1 MNMRDL
7 IPWTRSQDS
16 FPDLFRDDRTSP
28 FLTLHRE
35 MNRLLD
41 EAVRGFASLP
51 SSLSGRRSDFVNPAW
66 PKLEVAETDKQMT
79 VSAEIPG
86 MEEKDVEL
94 LFDDG
99 NLIVRGEM
107 KSETEDKERQFS
119 ERFYG
124 RFERRIPVGMDIEES
139 KIEASFKNGVL
150 KVTLPKTERAQ
161 TKAKRIT
168 INTPTKH

>member
-7 IPWTRSQDS
+7 IPWTRGQDLL
-16 FPDLFRDDRTSP
+16 PDLWRDERTSP
-28 FLTLHRE
+28 FFTFQRE

-41 EAVRGFASLP
+41 EAFRGFASSPLV
-51 SSLSGRRSDFVNPAW
+51 GRRMDVVSTAW
-66 PKLEVAETDKQMT
+66 PKLEVSETEKQIK

-94 LFDDG
+94 TLSDG
-99 NLIVRGEM
+99 NLVLRGEM
-107 KSETEDKERQFS
+107 KSEVEDKERQFS

-124 RFERRIPVGMDIEES
+124 RFERQIPVGKDIEED

-150 KVTLPKTERAQ
+150 TVIMPKSEKAQ
-161 TKAKRIT
+161 AKAKRIA
-168 INTPTKH
+168 INAPTKH

>member
-16 FPDLFRDDRTSP
+16 LPDLFRDDRTSP
-28 FLTLHRE
+28 FL
-35 MNRLLD
+35 

-94 LFDDG
+94 LFGDG

>member
-1 MNMRDL
+1 MSICDL
-7 IPWTRSQDS
+7 IPWTRSQDLV
-16 FPDLFRDDRTSP
+16 PELFRDERSSP

-35 MNRLLD
+35 MNRLLE
-41 EAVRGFASLP
+41 EAFRGFA
-51 SSLSGRRSDFVNPAW
+51 LSPLAGQRAGFVNPVW
-66 PKLEVAETDKQMT
+66 PKLEVAETDKQIT

-94 LFDDG
+94 LMDDG

-107 KSETEDKERQFS
+107 KSESEDKERQFS

-124 RFERRIPVGMDIEES
+124 RFERRIPVGMDIEEN

-150 KVTLPKTERAQ
+150 KVILPKTERAQ
-161 TKAKRIT
+161 SKAKRIA
-168 INTPTKH
+168 INAPTKH

>member
-1 MNMRDL
+1 MSIRDL
-7 IPWTRSQDS
+7 IPWTRSQDLV
-16 FPDLFRDDRTSP
+16 PELFREERTSP
-28 FLTLHRE
+28 FLNLQRE

-41 EAVRGFASLP
+41 DAFRGFALSP
-51 SSLSGRRSDFVNPAW
+51 LSGRRGDFVNPAW
-66 PKLEVAETDKQMT
+66 PKLEVTETDKQIT

-124 RFERRIPVGMDIEES
+124 RFERRIPVGVDIDES
-139 KIEASFKNGVL
+139 KIEAQFKNGVL

-161 TKAKRIT
+161 TKAKRIA

>member
-16 FPDLFRDDRTSP
+16 LPDLFRDERTSP
-28 FLTLHRE
+28 FLILHRE

-41 EAVRGFASLP
+41 EAFRGFA
-51 SSLSGRRSDFVNPAW
+51 PAERFCE
-66 PKLEVAETDKQMT
+66 PRVAEARSCRNRQ
-79 VSAEIPG
+79 ANYRLRRNPRH
-86 MEEKDVEL
+86 EEKDVEL

-119 ERFYG
+119 ERFCG
-124 RFERRIPVGMDIEES
+124 RFERRIPVDMGIKDS

-150 KVTLPKTERAQ
+150 KVPLPKTERAQ
-161 TKAKRIT
+161 TKAKRIAIKT
-168 INTPTKH
+168 LTKHCRLLVKA